1 MWLRPLLTLNLLT
14 HTVIGST
21 ISVVAI
27 LATISVH
34 IELTL
39 NLLTHTDIDY
49 TTCIVAISAT
59 TIVHIE
65 FTKVYE
71 HWFHYLVVV
80 AYKTITD
87 SSVLATIVVHTQ
99 SLLWHTDINP
109 TTCSRFRAT
118 IIVHT
123 LSFQNAYELQS
134 HNSRCCLNSKYLVSN
149 Q

>member
-1 MWLRPLLTLNLLT
+1 MWLQPLFTLNLLT

-27 LATISVH
+27 L
-34 IELTL
+34 
-39 NLLTHTDIDY
+39 
-49 TTCIVAISAT
+49 AT

-80 AYKTITD
+80 AYKAITD
-87 SSVLATIVVHTQ
+87 SSVLATIVVHTR
-99 SLLWHTDINP
+99 SLLRHTDINP

-123 LSFQNAYELQS
+123 LSLQNAYEL
-134 HNSRCCLNSKYLVSN
+134 
-149 Q
+149 